1 VVEGG
6 KNSRSSGD
14 LPGKREATSLQSCRV
29 LSHSPIPYPALYG
42 FRGGRIM
49 KAEQRPETTCRCHY
63 TRSSEEQTG
72 AAGVIEAGKRFGKVG
87 HRYDPEKRSAA

>member
-1 VVEGG
+1 
-6 KNSRSSGD
+6 
-14 LPGKREATSLQSCRV
+14 
-29 LSHSPIPYPALYG
+29 
-42 FRGGRIM
+42 M